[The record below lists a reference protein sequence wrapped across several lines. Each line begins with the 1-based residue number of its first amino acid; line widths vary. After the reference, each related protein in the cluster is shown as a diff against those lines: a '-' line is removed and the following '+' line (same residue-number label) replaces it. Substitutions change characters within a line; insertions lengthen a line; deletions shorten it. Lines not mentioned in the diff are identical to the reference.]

1 MRGLAQFRVCTAL
14 LLLAVAACGK
24 QDSDEKKPAAE
35 KAETE
40 TAVSLKAEEI
50 KSLGITTQPAKA
62 ASYRAAVSGYGVVV
76 ALDSFAQL
84 DADVMTA
91 QAAAAQSQAA
101 AARARSLA
109 TGEEAAVSREVVET
123 ANAKAAADDAA
134 LMLARRKAEASLGRG
149 APALTALRARLAS
162 GASVLVRATFPLGAL
177 GNEMPRQVQV
187 TRLGAARQS
196 WTAHTIWDAPADPA
210 FPGRGFYI
218 LVDGSDL
225 AQNEHV
231 TVELPVGA
239 ALAGVMVP
247 TEALVYGQNQAWAY
261 LQQEPGKF
269 QRVAVDP
276 AKAMTGGYFLPQ
288 GSGIQPGQ
296 AMVVSGAG
304 LLLARELNPSTEAE
318 E

>member
-1 MRGLAQFRVCTAL
+1 MRGWPRCKISALSL
-14 LLLAVAACGK
+14 LLTLAACGK
-24 QDSDEKKPAAE
+24 PEAEKKDAAE
-35 KAETE
+35 KPETE
-40 TAVSLKAEEI
+40 SGVSLKAEEI
-50 KSLGITTQPAKA
+50 KSLGIATQPAQA
-62 ASYRAAVSGYGVVV
+62 ASYRAVVSGYGVVV

-101 AARARSLA
+101 ANRARSLA

-123 ANAKAAADDAA
+123 ANAKAAADDAS

-149 APALTALRARLAS
+149 APPLTDLRGRLAS

-177 GNEMPRQVQV
+177 GSEMPRQVQV

-196 WTAHTIWDAPADPA
+196 WTARTIWEAPADPA
-210 FPGRGFYI
+210 FPGRGFYV

-231 TVELPVGA
+231 TVEVPVGA

-247 TEALVYGQNQAWAY
+247 GDALVYGQNQAWAY
-261 LQQEPGKF
+261 VQPAPGKF
-269 QRVAVDP
+269 QRVAIDP
-276 AKAMTGGYFLPQ
+276 AKAMTGGYFLPEA
-288 GSGIQPGQ
+288 SGVHTGQ
-296 AMVVSGAG
+296 AMVVQGAG